1 MFEIRFNETFNNDDH
16 ILINKLVL
24 TSDMVTAISE
34 NPSDFEDWNDGADEI
49 CQLPLGDYYILKVI
63 QPIEITE
70 QKQLELF

>member
-24 TSDMVTAISE
+24 TSDMVTAISK

>member
-1 MFEIRFNETFNNDDH
+1 MFEIRFNETFNNNDH

-24 TSDMVTAISE
+24 TSDMVTAISK

>member
-1 MFEIRFNETFNNDDH
+1 MFEIRFNETFNNNDH

-24 TSDMVTAISE
+24 TSDMVTAISK

-49 CQLPLGDYYILKVI
+49 CQLPLGDYYILKVV

-70 QKQLELF
+70 QMELF